1 MNNYIFN
8 NYQVMPTYIK
18 IQLRKRVDTMENDQL
33 KKPIDEFQPDPN
45 QPRKYFDETA
55 LAELTE
61 SVKQYGVLQPIIY
74 YVNETGQKIIVA
86 GERRYQASKNAGL
99 KEIPA
104 IRIDSNDADKIALV
118 ENLLRENLTP
128 VEEAEAL
135 QSLKDKY
142 KYTNEKL
149 GKVLGKAT
157 NTITES
163 LTINKLSTQIKEDC
177 KTKPD
182 IPRRT
187 LIQIARMKSEAKQ
200 INMYNKMMKYK
211 DKDEKEEDVEKA
223 KEENYK
229 LIIGFVKS
237 LTNKFSKSEISISDD
252 SQKEKLK
259 SELTELIN
267 AANEF
272 MKKYDL

>member
-1 MNNYIFN
+1 
-8 NYQVMPTYIK
+8 
-18 IQLRKRVDTMENDQL
+18 MENDQL
-33 KKPIDEFQPDPN
+33 KKSIDEFQPDPN

-74 YVNETGQKIIVA
+74 YVDETGKKIIVA
-86 GERRYQASKNAGL
+86 GERRYQASINAGL

-104 IRIDSNDADKIALV
+104 ISIDVNDADKIALV

-128 VEEAEAL
+128 IEEAEAL
-135 QSLKDKY
+135 QNLKDKY

-163 LTINKLSTQIKEDC
+163 LTINKLSAQIKEDC
-177 KTKPD
+177 RTKPD
-182 IPRRT
+182 IPKKT
-187 LIQIARMKSEAKQ
+187 LLQIARMKSEAKQ

-267 AANEF
+267 SVNEF